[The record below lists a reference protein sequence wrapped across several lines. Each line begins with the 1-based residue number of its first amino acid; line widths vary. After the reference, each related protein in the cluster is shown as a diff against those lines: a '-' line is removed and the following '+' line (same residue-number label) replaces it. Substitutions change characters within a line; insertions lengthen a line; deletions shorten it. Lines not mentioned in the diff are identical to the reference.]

1 MDFIYIRELRLEAWI
16 GLYKYEK
23 VAPQTIELELEIA
36 LPGTAVFSSHK
47 VADTINY
54 AAVVDRLRALLAA
67 ERFGL
72 IEVLANRV
80 AGVIIDEF
88 NAPEVKASITKLG
101 VLKEAR
107 RVGVCVTRRAES

>member
-23 VAPQTIELELEIA
+23 VAPQIIELDLEITV
-36 LPGTAVFSSHK
+36 PGAAVFKSHK
-47 VADTINY
+47 VTDTINY

-72 IEVLANRV
+72 IEVLADRV

-88 NAPEVKASITKLG
+88 HSPQVRASITKLG
-101 VLKEAR
+101 VLKEAK
-107 RVGVCVTRRAES
+107 RVGVCVTRKAEG

>member
-23 VAPQTIELELEIA
+23 VAPQIIDLELEIA
-36 LPGTAVFSSHK
+36 IPGAAVFSSHK

-54 AAVVDRLRALLAA
+54 AAVVDRLRALLAV

-72 IEVLANRV
+72 IEVLADRV

-88 NAPEVKASITKLG
+88 HAPQVKVSVTKLG
-101 VLKEAR
+101 VLKESK
-107 RVGVCVTRRAES
+107 RVGVCVTRGAIS

>member
-23 VAPQTIELELEIA
+23 VAPQVIDLELEIA
-36 LPGTAVFSSHK
+36 IPGAAVFASHK

-54 AAVVDRLRALLAA
+54 AAVVDRLRAVLAE

-72 IEVLANRV
+72 IEVLADRV

-88 NAPEVKASITKLG
+88 HAPEVRASVTKLG
-101 VLKEAR
+101 VLKEAK
-107 RVGVCVTRRAES
+107 RVGACVTRKAKS